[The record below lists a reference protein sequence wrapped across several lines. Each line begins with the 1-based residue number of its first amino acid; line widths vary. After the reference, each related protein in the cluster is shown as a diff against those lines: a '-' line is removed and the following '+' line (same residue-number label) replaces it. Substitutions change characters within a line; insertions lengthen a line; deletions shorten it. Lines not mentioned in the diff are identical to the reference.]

1 MLYKLCLIGYG
12 VAHMLLA
19 GYVLS
24 NKLVQ
29 PRDLIIIDPHHDGG
43 ALLRDW
49 PHVLSNTTYQQFL
62 DALTRLGIPH
72 PNCSSQYNPASP
84 TELQC
89 LAHGLRSS
97 VATLLGPTVT
107 RVYGYVSKL
116 ERETTEP
123 WRITVGKQ
131 TYTALNASIAIG
143 GTPRALPTQTPQI
156 PLQRAF
162 TATDLATY
170 ISPTE
175 AASTSLTVFGASHSG
190 ALIVQAAVQ
199 LGCDVNLVYN
209 TPQPFY
215 FADEGAYDGVKLET
229 AVLARQILSDGLGGK
244 VRLIPYSDALAVHTA
259 LLQSA
264 WCVSACGFELTHYP
278 QVYVDGRALHTE
290 SSLPYNPA
298 NALICPRLYAWGI
311 GFPSTTTL
319 DGRTYVDVSIPSFAA
334 HIATQQVQLAADL
347 SS

>member
-12 VAHMLLA
+12 AAHMLLA
-19 GYVLS
+19 GYVLA
-24 NKLVQ
+24 NKLLS
-29 PRDLIIIDPHHDGG
+29 PRELLIIDPHHDGG

-49 PHVLSNTTYQQFL
+49 PHVISNTTYQQFL
-62 DALTRLGIPH
+62 DALSLLGIPH
-72 PNCSSQYNPASP
+72 PNCPYNPAAP

-89 LAHGLRSS
+89 LAHGLRSTVS
-97 VATLLGPTVT
+97 ILLGPTVT

-116 ERETTEP
+116 EKNATAP
-123 WRITVGKQ
+123 WRITVGNQ
-131 TYTALNASIAIG
+131 HYTSIIASIAIG
-143 GTPRALPTQTPQI
+143 ATPRALPTQTPQI
-156 PLQRAF
+156 PLHRAF
-162 TATDLATY
+162 TTTDLVTY
-170 ISPTE
+170 LTPDQT
-175 AASTSLTVFGASHSG
+175 LTVFGASHSG

-199 LGCDVNLVYN
+199 LGCSVNLIYN

-229 AVLARQILSDGLGGK
+229 AVLARQILADGLDGK
-244 VRLIPYSDALAVHTA
+244 VRLLSYGDALAVHSA

-264 WCVSACGFELTHYP
+264 WCVSACGFVLTHYP
-278 QVYVDGRALHTE
+278 QVYVDGQALHTE

-298 NALICPRLYAWGI
+298 NAQIHPRLYGWGI

-334 HIATQQVQLAADL
+334 YIYAQRMQFAADL

>member
-12 VAHMLLA
+12 AAHMLLA
-19 GYVLS
+19 GYVLA

-29 PRDLIIIDPHHDGG
+29 SRDILIIDPYHDGG

-49 PHVLSNTTYQQFL
+49 PHVISNTTYQQFL
-62 DALTRLGIPH
+62 DSLTLLGIPH
-72 PNCSSQYNPASP
+72 PNCSYNPAVP

-89 LAHGLRSS
+89 LANSLRST
-97 VATLLGPTVT
+97 VAVLLGPTVS

-116 ERETTEP
+116 EKVSTDP
-123 WRITVGKQ
+123 WCITVGKQ
-131 TYTALNASIAIG
+131 TYTAVVASIAIG
-143 GTPRALPTQTPQI
+143 ATPRTLPTQTPQI

-170 ISPTE
+170 LSPDQ
-175 AASTSLTVFGASHSG
+175 SLTVFGASHSG

-199 LGCDVNLVYN
+199 LGCNVNLVYN
-209 TPQPFY
+209 TPKPFY

-229 AVLARQILSDGLGGK
+229 AVLARQILADGLGGK
-244 VRLIPYSDALAVHTA
+244 VRIIPYSDALTVHSV

-264 WCVSACGFELTHYP
+264 WCISACGFELTHYP
-278 QVYVDGRALHTE
+278 QVFVDGRALHTE

-298 NALICPRLYAWGI
+298 TGLIYPRLYGWGI
-311 GFPSTTTL
+311 GFPSTTVL
-319 DGRTYVDVSIPSFAA
+319 DGRTYIDVSIPSFAA
-334 HIATQQVQLAADL
+334 HIYAQREQLAADV